1 MGNIL
6 KPYQVKKAANNATKV
21 VKLATGVNFF
31 SKIKLPEAG
40 ALKVVEQ
47 ALLLGGKVDEGFL
60 YISGSVGYDL
70 LGKLMDDGKLEA
82 DKTEQQTAD
91 AEAHK
96 NRKEAQQKEIANDD
110 KRKDEKPLPPVAL
123 QIMFPS
129 VIPAPFSLMDA
140 TEAKRTFFMKTDK
153 TSLGIGY
160 DKASKKLDLFAAQD
174 VTIWINNQDY
184 VTKRK
189 IAFAK
194 DQSVP
199 GDSTYDLKAIGS
211 VENMN
216 LDLFDGFKLKKLSLK
231 GSTKININKPPTPEG
246 EETTWQTGSISDGAE
261 RNGGIQIGGHRE
273 KTTKTE
279 GWQAASPTTKRGD
292 TVIGEHRIP
301 QKKKTTDL
309 KIVFGVTVDS
319 TDLGELTGA
328 LGLTVTEETN
338 SSSSKARVKEVFM
351 QFDGD
356 AEASG
361 LNLADIKLLKDIP
374 VVNEI
379 AINSLGIGISETAGN
394 KEGLDFYLY
403 SGLTWTKPDIKGQ
416 LAVMKRGKDFY
427 VMSRVTDFSVKKV
440 VDSLPKSGA
449 LDTFSKPLESFEMP
463 NAMLVFSTA
472 AGDDERDGG
481 LNLSDLPT
489 PIQTMFNGIV
499 SGKGKVPLY
508 GEGISIIG
516 AIDVSKD
523 ENLKNA
529 VADLGIETSGPIV
542 MGGSLG
548 GFQSGKLKV
557 AFYLD
562 IPTIELPKKTSN
574 GKDNEMKQVVQVN
587 NAGGQFFISVDAAG
601 PTFKTG
607 IRADVEMLLPR
618 VAGTEEGPDIVA
630 MGGDFYLNIDA
641 AGVGVRFAGYT
652 KGDWHDPLGFEDIIL
667 KETAILIGTDFSGGL
682 EVGIGSTLS
691 FQLTSA
697 GATPVAAKDFTKVFN
712 KGEIKAR
719 LKELQARMESGQTKT
734 NDVDLSAG
742 FIIALNTTPALGIPV
757 PKKLGFAFKNNQLSL
772 PNVVDIFDLF
782 LKGLLTGPAQQ
793 GLRAQMLEGSVQ
805 QAVFDEIVGG
815 FDEVRWVPPSQK
827 IQMLSPVPLDAISF
841 QEVDIFFAT
850 PGAILPGYDHF
861 DGNIGVRVAGN
872 LILKNNQG
880 QTSKITGVDIDLT
893 LNGLNFGEFAEDIE
907 KAYLSIASVTIDPLK
922 AEFNCPEGAFFDVGL
937 SSCWSCPSGYK
948 RTWSAVDSD
957 NACKQVIVDT
967 KKPTHE
973 GDKNYPWSCP
983 EGSFYDDRNQGEC
996 WSCPEGYSRGL
1007 VAVDSDKDNACYRVD
1022 LSKISDFKKPVKHN
1036 KADGLSCPAGQF
1048 WHFDNGYCYSCP
1060 DNTVRT
1066 ATKIDS
1072 EQGCMGI
1079 GNNAVTDEK
1088 PASLVKAGRPEGSF
1102 LDVGKGKF
1110 YSCPDGYSRTLASVG
1125 SDKGCEKR
1133 EVNRKIGKS
1142 EPRGQVKIKGRR
1154 KLCFG
1159 AEDKDLSVGKNVVMQ
1174 ECYDEDS
1181 RFQSWYMDSLKRLR
1195 PLQQLSLEAGKAEPM
1210 CLGLDPVPGEQ
1221 GAELTGKNG
1230 SNVRIQ
1236 SCYPTD
1242 HEKLVE
1248 QQWYVDS
1255 AYRIVNKQYGK
1266 CLNFRNSIKNLE
1278 IWECR
1283 DKGNQFWEFG
1293 DNIEKP
1299 AEIAK
1304 QEFGPVRLKRP
1315 GPLGACLESAGNNQ
1329 EVTMKSC
1336 GKKMEQVWYLN
1347 TEGQITDNEQKY
1359 CLDFDNDE
1367 DGEGLKLKT
1376 CRTEFDVTDSQR
1388 WLFDEKGQYKSDL
1401 GRCIDLK
1408 SNKVTLNTCADNRAK
1423 QKLKMVSVDIAKLK
1437 KKIKKKQITAAE
1449 KEKMREKREN
1459 NSIGFG
1465 NALAGIFNP
1474 GSMTHLKAVRHSKA
1488 TGVLNTDCPKATS
1501 SKPKQFWD
1509 PIDGYCYSCPMK
1521 FTRTGHPIDSTK
1533 ACIGN
1538 KADAPETTVAVAW
1551 QKLTN
1556 KKAKDMASV
1565 SMGVSGLLERVL
1577 QTRPRIIMISVRIIG
1592 LKLLMKQSRL
1602 LWASKVKSGY

>member
-1 MGNIL
+1 MAKHIGLNVFLCALLIFNINTVLAADTESGWTSSTTPTEGPTSGINIGDHRYTKNWDENKKKSWAKRKVAYVLKLLAGAGKNPTDQWAPQKFSGTSTSIGYEFDIPELDFGVSTFYTRSDSPIVETWHVALNFDSTDLGSSSPLTSVYQDLTAILGTPQHENFVIITSEGGGNVKVGDLPENLGNIL

-922 AEFNCPEGAFFDVGL
+922 AEFNCPEVPSLMLVYPHVGHA
-937 SSCWSCPSGYK
+937 
-948 RTWSAVDSD
+948 RAVI
-957 NACKQVIVDT
+957 NG
-967 KKPTHE
+967 H
-973 GDKNYPWSCP
+973 
-983 EGSFYDDRNQGEC
+983 
-996 WSCPEGYSRGL
+996 GL
-1007 VAVDSDKDNACYRVD
+1007 LLTRIM
-1022 LSKISDFKKPVKHN
+1022 L
-1036 KADGLSCPAGQF
+1036 
-1048 WHFDNGYCYSCP
+1048 
-1060 DNTVRT
+1060 
-1066 ATKIDS
+1066 
-1072 EQGCMGI
+1072 
-1079 GNNAVTDEK
+1079 
-1088 PASLVKAGRPEGSF
+1088 
-1102 LDVGKGKF
+1102 
-1110 YSCPDGYSRTLASVG
+1110 
-1125 SDKGCEKR
+1125 
-1133 EVNRKIGKS
+1133 VNRSLSILKNRRMKAIKIT
-1142 EPRGQVKIKGRR
+1142 
-1154 KLCFG
+1154 
-1159 AEDKDLSVGKNVVMQ
+1159 
-1174 ECYDEDS
+1174 
-1181 RFQSWYMDSLKRLR
+1181 
-1195 PLQQLSLEAGKAEPM
+1195 
-1210 CLGLDPVPGEQ
+1210 PG
-1221 GAELTGKNG
+1221 
-1230 SNVRIQ
+1230 
-1236 SCYPTD
+1236 
-1242 HEKLVE
+1242 
-1248 QQWYVDS
+1248 
-1255 AYRIVNKQYGK
+1255 
-1266 CLNFRNSIKNLE
+1266 
-1278 IWECR
+1278 
-1283 DKGNQFWEFG
+1283 
-1293 DNIEKP
+1293 
-1299 AEIAK
+1299 
-1304 QEFGPVRLKRP
+1304 
-1315 GPLGACLESAGNNQ
+1315 
-1329 EVTMKSC
+1329 
-1336 GKKMEQVWYLN
+1336 
-1347 TEGQITDNEQKY
+1347 
-1359 CLDFDNDE
+1359 
-1367 DGEGLKLKT
+1367 
-1376 CRTEFDVTDSQR
+1376 
-1388 WLFDEKGQYKSDL
+1388 
-1401 GRCIDLK
+1401 
-1408 SNKVTLNTCADNRAK
+1408 
-1423 QKLKMVSVDIAKLK
+1423 
-1437 KKIKKKQITAAE
+1437 
-1449 KEKMREKREN
+1449 
-1459 NSIGFG
+1459 
-1465 NALAGIFNP
+1465 
-1474 GSMTHLKAVRHSKA
+1474 AVRKA
-1488 TGVLNTDCPKATS
+1488 LFTMTVTRVNAGAVRKAIAAVWLPWIVIRITLVTG
-1501 SKPKQFWD
+1501 
-1509 PIDGYCYSCPMK
+1509 
-1521 FTRTGHPIDSTK
+1521 ST
-1533 ACIGN
+1533 
-1538 KADAPETTVAVAW
+1538 
-1551 QKLTN
+1551 
-1556 KKAKDMASV
+1556 
-1565 SMGVSGLLERVL
+1565 
-1577 QTRPRIIMISVRIIG
+1577 
-1592 LKLLMKQSRL
+1592 
-1602 LWASKVKSGY
+1602 